1 MRTQRMM
8 FWAACALVSSWA
20 HAQSTQDINDALMA
34 LPTAKQTHAGEIRET
49 SQIGTPVNRAA
60 SPAGLATIKD
70 ILAQPDDRIDLAQVE
85 IAVERM
91 IDPGVS
97 EMAVLHQ
104 LDVLA
109 ANARARFPQGEAT
122 DPEVKG
128 MVLISTMRDAGP
140 WNDFRPFRYDLDDPL
155 GSQVGHKLIS
165 NFLATRLGNC
175 VTMPVLYVILGQ
187 KLGLPVTLSTAP
199 MHVFAKF
206 RKDDGTWTNLELTS
220 YGGQTDEHYRER
232 MGISPTA
239 MAHHVYLQTLTRQ
252 QSAQVIMEMLVEHD
266 YETHQA
272 EQLLALTGLLLKANP
287 NNIPALIYRG
297 DAYSQLS
304 DQRYKRYGSPELI
317 PVSKRRDYVNLERSN
332 QAMFARAEALGWT
345 PETPEHKAA
354 YLQWIQHV
362 KAQGAAQ

>member
-8 FWAACALVSSWA
+8 FWVACALMSSWA
-20 HAQSTQDINDALMA
+20 HAQSAQDTNDKLMA
-34 LPTAKQTHAGEIRET
+34 LPTAEQVRAGRAHHASRPDM
-49 SQIGTPVNRAA
+49 SMNRAA
-60 SPAGLATIKD
+60 SPADLATIED

-85 IAVERM
+85 IAIERL
-91 IDPGVS
+91 IDPHVS
-97 EMAVLHQ
+97 EMAVFHQ

-109 ANARARFPQGEAT
+109 ANARARFPQGDAT

-140 WNDFRPFRYDLDDPL
+140 WNDFRPFRYDLDDPM
-155 GSQVGHKLIS
+155 GSQVGHKLLS

-199 MHVFAKF
+199 MHAFAKF

-232 MGISPTA
+232 LGISATA
-239 MAHHVYLQTLTRQ
+239 MAHHVYLQTLTRK
-252 QSAQVIMEMLVEHD
+252 QSAQVIMETLMEH
-266 YETHQA
+266 YYQTQQA
-272 EQLLALTGLLLKANP
+272 EQQLALTDLLLQANS
-287 NNIPALIYRG
+287 NDIPALIFRG
-297 DAYSQLS
+297 DAFSQLS
-304 DQRYKRYGSPELI
+304 DQRYKRYGSPENI
-317 PVSKRRDYVNLERSN
+317 PAAKQRAFMELEHNN
-332 QAMFARAEALGWT
+332 QAMFARAEALGWV

-354 YLQWIQHV
+354 YLQWIQQV
-362 KAQGAAQ
+362 KAQGTAR